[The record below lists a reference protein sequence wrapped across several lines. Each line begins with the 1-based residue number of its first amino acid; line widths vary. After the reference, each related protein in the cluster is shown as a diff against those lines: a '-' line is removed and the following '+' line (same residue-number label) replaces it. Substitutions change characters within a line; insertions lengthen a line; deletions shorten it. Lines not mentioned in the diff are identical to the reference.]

1 MNGHAARRVVVTGMG
16 AVTPLGN
23 NVEDFF
29 SNLIS
34 GATGIRMVD
43 ELSATRGFGVVDVD
57 MAAHFSVSENRQ
69 LDRVSQMAIIAAKQA
84 IDSAGSTLS
93 LPLGESAG
101 VFFGTGM
108 GGAESLQEGY
118 FDFYKITPQKKM
130 LIVLAAMTHAPAS
143 HIGLRY
149 GIQGESQTYSSACSS
164 SSVAIG
170 EAFRRIRDGYL
181 DVALA
186 GGAEALLLPAIIQSW
201 IDMKV
206 LCKESSDSPGTGCR
220 PFSADRDGFAL
231 AEGAGVL
238 VLESLEHALQR
249 GAQPIA
255 EFVGYGVSNDAK
267 SLSKPDLQGQKLAFR
282 RALADA
288 DIAPKKIGYINAHGT
303 ATKVGDAIETDL
315 IKEMLGQHAYR
326 IPVSSTKSA
335 HGHLLG
341 ATGAVE
347 MIATILALKT
357 QIVPP
362 TTHWSQADSAC
373 DLNYVPQRG
382 MPVKDLEYAASN
394 SFAFGG
400 SNAVLIARNYR

>member
-1 MNGHAARRVVVTGMG
+1 MSRHATRRVVVTGMG

-23 NVEDFF
+23 NVDDFYA
-29 SNLIS
+29 NLIA

-57 MAAHFSVSENRQ
+57 MSIHFSVSESRQ

-84 IDSAGSTLS
+84 VAHAGSTLQT
-93 LPLGESAG
+93 PLGESSG

-108 GGAESLQEGY
+108 GGAQSLQEGY
-118 FDFYKITPQKKM
+118 FDFYKMAPQKKM

-170 EAFRRIRDGYL
+170 EAFRRISDGYL
-181 DVALA
+181 NVALA
-186 GGAEALLLPAIIQSW
+186 GGAEALLLPAIIKSW
-201 IDMKV
+201 TDMKV
-206 LCKESSDSPGTGCR
+206 LCQEPNDAPGTGCR
-220 PFSADRDGFAL
+220 PFSADRDGFSL
-231 AEGAGVL
+231 AEGAAVL

-255 EFVGYGVSNDAK
+255 EIVGYGVSNDAK
-267 SLSKPDLQGQKLAFR
+267 SLSKPDLQGQKLAFH
-282 RALADA
+282 RALTDA
-288 DIAPKKIGYINAHGT
+288 NIQPEKIGYINAHGT
-303 ATKVGDAIETDL
+303 ATMIGDVIETNM

-347 MIATILALKT
+347 MIATILALKK

-362 TTHWSQADSAC
+362 TTHWSRADSVC
-373 DLNYVPQRG
+373 DLNYVPGQG
-382 MPVKDLEYAASN
+382 LQVDGLEYAMSN

-400 SNAVLIARNYR
+400 SNAVLVVKNYQ

>member
-1 MNGHAARRVVVTGMG
+1 MNMLAARRVVVTGMG

-23 NVEDFF
+23 NVDDFF
-29 SNLIS
+29 ANLTA
-34 GATGIRMVD
+34 GATGIRMVS
-43 ELSATRGFGVVDVD
+43 ELCATRGLGVVDID
-57 MAAHFSVSENRQ
+57 MDAHFSTLENRQ
-69 LDRVSQMAIIAAKQA
+69 LDRVSQLALIAARQA
-84 IDSAGSTLS
+84 IDSAGSTLP

-101 VFFGTGM
+101 VFFGSGM
-108 GGAESLQEGY
+108 GGAQSLQEGF
-118 FDFYKITPQKKM
+118 FDFYKISPQKKM

-149 GIQGESQTYSSACSS
+149 GIQGESQTYSCACSS

-186 GGAEALLLPAIIQSW
+186 GGAEALLVPAIIQSW

-206 LCKESSDSPGTGCR
+206 LCKEPGDSPGTGCR
-220 PFSADRDGFAL
+220 PFSADRSGFAL
-231 AEGAGVL
+231 AEGAAVL
-238 VLESLEHALQR
+238 VMESLEHALQR
-249 GAQPIA
+249 GARPIA
-255 EFVGYGVSNDAK
+255 EIVGYGVSNDAK
-267 SLSKPDLQGQKLAFR
+267 SLSKPDLNGQKLAFG
-282 RALADA
+282 RALTDA
-288 DIAPKKIGYINAHGT
+288 GIAPEKIGYINAHGT
-303 ATKVGDAIETDL
+303 ATKVGDVVETAL
-315 IKEMLGQHAYR
+315 IKEMLGEHAYR

-341 ATGAVE
+341 AAGAIE

-382 MPVKDLEYAASN
+382 LPVTGLEYAVSN

-400 SNAVLIARNYR
+400 SNTVLVVKNHT